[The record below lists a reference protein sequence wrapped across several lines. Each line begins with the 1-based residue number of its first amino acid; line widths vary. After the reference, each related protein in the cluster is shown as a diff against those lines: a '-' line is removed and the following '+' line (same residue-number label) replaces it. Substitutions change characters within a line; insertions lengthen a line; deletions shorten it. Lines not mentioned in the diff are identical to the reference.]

1 MENLLVKKLE
11 GRNPMKR
18 REFLRTCTA
27 GLIAGG
33 GSLPV
38 VAMAGAEPA
47 KRDIDPDKFCKTAHK
62 YFIPGKLTCCESI
75 LMAGCEALGIQS
87 DLVPDIALG
96 LAGGIGLQ
104 GETCGVLSGC
114 ALVLSLAVA
123 EREKEYPKKK
133 MRTLQAVGRVH
144 KAFKERLG
152 RTDCR
157 SLSGLD
163 LTTPEG
169 RKKLEGGVKEQV
181 CDKYVR
187 AGSELLA
194 KELQAL

>member
-1 MENLLVKKLE
+1 
-11 GRNPMKR
+11 MKR
-18 REFLRTCTA
+18 RNFLQTCAA

-33 GSLPV
+33 GSLSVPTL
-38 VAMAGAEPA
+38 ARAGEKPA
-47 KRDIDPDKFCKTAHK
+47 KRDIDPDKFCKTTHK

-75 LMAGCEALGIQS
+75 LIAGCQALGIES

-104 GETCGVLSGC
+104 GETCGVLTGC

-123 EREKEYPKKK
+123 EQEKEYPEKK

-169 RKKLEGGVKEQV
+169 RKKLEEAVKEKT
-181 CDKYVR
+181 CAKYVR
-187 AGSELLA
+187 VGSELLA